1 MKESGLNTIIIDVIK
16 VIGAYRTL
24 SYSELLLI
32 RMII

>member
-1 MKESGLNTIIIDVIK
+1 MKKSSLNTITIEIIE

-32 RMII
+32 RIVI